1 MEFSYPERLIF
12 STFIGLICLL
22 FLFAGCSETSER
34 SSSSQSPNIIIIY
47 ADDVGYGDISAYGS
61 EKIETPHIDRLAERG
76 VRFINAYSS
85 SAMCTPSRYSLLTGR
100 YAFRLE
106 NAGILSA
113 EDPLLIDPDSPT
125 LPKILRKAGYTTSV
139 VGKWHLGLGKAGH
152 PIDWNGQ
159 IAPGPLEVGFD
170 KSFIVP
176 VTNDRVPTVYI
187 KNHRVYQLDPE
198 DDSLRVAYPKEGH
211 HDYQEEH
218 FGEES
223 EAASEVPQPLVGNL
237 PSGHTHPE
245 SLRYQADAQ
254 HSGTIVNGISRIGYM
269 AGGQSAW
276 WDDEQMTSVLL
287 DRSRQFIDAH
297 KNDPFFLY
305 LALTEN
311 HVPRLPNS
319 QFKGSS
325 GTGLRG
331 DAVVELDWV
340 VGQVID
346 KLEQMNIRGET
357 MIIFTSDNGPV
368 FYDGYQDGALTDH
381 NGHDPSGPFS
391 GGKYVAYEG
400 GTRMPMIVSWPQ
412 EAREGVVSDAMVSQ
426 VDLLASLAE
435 AGGADIPEFYR
446 HDSKNLLSV
455 LLGEKQQGREHF
467 VQQSSDGL
475 AIRKGNW
482 KYIPAGERSAWAY
495 NRHGRGN
502 TPLNTEP
509 LLNKPYLFNLEEDT
523 AESRNLMEK
532 YPEKADSLAEMLETI
547 KNKY

>member
-1 MEFSYPERLIF
+1 MPSP
-12 STFIGLICLL
+12 
-22 FLFAGCSETSER
+22 
-34 SSSSQSPNIIIIY
+34 SPNIVIIY
-47 ADDVGYGDISAYGS
+47 ADDVGYGDIGAYGS

-76 VRFINAYSS
+76 VRFTNAYAS

-113 EDPLLIDPDSPT
+113 EDPLLIDPDTPT
-125 LPKILRKAGYTTSV
+125 LPEILRKAGYTTSV
-139 VGKWHLGLGKAGH
+139 VGKWHLGLGEADEQ
-152 PIDWNGQ
+152 IDWNGQ
-159 IAPGPLEVGFD
+159 IVPGPLEVGFD
-170 KSFIVP
+170 ESFIVP

-187 KNHRVYQLDPE
+187 KNRRVHGLDPE
-198 DDSLRVAYPKEGH
+198 DDSIQVAYPKEGH

-218 FGEES
+218 FGEER
-223 EAASEVPQPLVGNL
+223 EAATEVPQPLVGNL

-245 SLRYQADAQ
+245 SLRYPADAQ
-254 HSGTIVNGISRIGYM
+254 HSGTIVHGVSRIGYM
-269 AGGQSAW
+269 TGGQSAW

-287 DRSRQFIDAH
+287 DQSREFIDEH
-297 KNDPFFLY
+297 ENDPFFLY
-305 LALTEN
+305 LSLTEN
-311 HVPRLPNS
+311 HVPRLPNP

-340 VGQVID
+340 VGQVIEV
-346 KLEQMNIRGET
+346 LERKNIRGET

-368 FYDGYQDGALTDH
+368 FYDGYEDGALTDH
-381 NGHDPSGPFS
+381 NGHDPGGPFS

-412 EAREGVVSDAMVSQ
+412 KAGEGVVSDAMVSQ
-426 VDLLASLAE
+426 VDFLASLA
-435 AGGADIPEFYR
+435 AVGGADIPASYR

-455 LLGEKQQGREHF
+455 LLGEKQQGREQF

-482 KYIPAGERSAWAY
+482 KYIPADERSDWAY

-509 LLNKPYLFNLEEDT
+509 LLNKPYLFNLEEDP
-523 AESRNLMEK
+523 AESNNLMEK
-532 YPEKADSLAEMLETI
+532 FPEKADSLAERLETI
-547 KNKY
+547 KNRY